1 MFTGLVQALGT
12 IAALEPVGGGARMRV
27 AVGTLDLADVA
38 IGDSIAVN
46 GCCLTVT
53 ALDAN
58 GFAADLSQETLDCTA
73 GFVAGARV
81 NLEKALRAGDRL
93 GGHMVTGHVDG
104 VGEIVSIE
112 PAGDSRVLTF
122 RVPQSLARYVAR
134 KGSVTV
140 DGVSLTVNAVGRDT
154 FAVNLIP
161 HTLAMT
167 GFGGLAAGARVNI
180 EVDLIARYVERLL
193 GGDLQDPAP

>member
-1 MFTGLVQALGT
+1 MFTGLVQALGSV
-12 IAALEPVGGGARMRV
+12 AALEPVAGGARLRID
-27 AVGTLDLADVA
+27 AGGLDLADVA

-53 ALDAN
+53 ALDTV
-58 GFAADLSQETLDCTA
+58 GFAADVSRETMDCAA
-73 GFVAGARV
+73 GFAVGVRV

-93 GGHMVTGHVDG
+93 GGHMVTAHVDG

-112 PAGDSRVLTF
+112 PAGPSRVLVF
-122 RVPQSLARYVAR
+122 RVPLALARYVAR

-140 DGVSLTVNAVGRDT
+140 DGVSLTVNTVGRDT

-161 HTLAMT
+161 HTLATT

-193 GGDLQDPAP
+193 DGDLPEPMQ

>member
-1 MFTGLVQALGT
+1 MFTGLVQALGSV
-12 IAALEPVGGGARMRV
+12 AALEPLAGGARLRIDP
-27 AVGTLDLADVA
+27 GGLDLADVA

-53 ALDAN
+53 ALDAA
-58 GFAADLSQETLDCTA
+58 GFAADVSRETLDCTA
-73 GFVAGARV
+73 GFAAGVRV

-112 PAGDSRVLTF
+112 PVGPSRVLVF
-122 RVPQSLARYVAR
+122 RVPLALARYVAR

-140 DGVSLTVNAVGRDT
+140 DGVSLTVNTVGRDT

-193 GGDLQDPAP
+193 DGESGG

>member
-1 MFTGLVQALGT
+1 MFTGLVQALGRV
-12 IAALEPVGGGARMRV
+12 AALEPVAGGARLRID
-27 AVGTLDLADVA
+27 AAGLDLADVA

-53 ALDAN
+53 ALDTV
-58 GFAADLSQETLDCTA
+58 GFAADVSRETMDCTA
-73 GFVAGARV
+73 GFAAGVRV

-112 PAGDSRVLTF
+112 PAGPSRVLVF
-122 RVPQSLARYVAR
+122 RVPPALARYVAR

-140 DGVSLTVNAVGRDT
+140 DGVSLTVNTVGRDT

-193 GGDLQDPAP
+193 DGDLQESKQ